1 MSISKEKSD
10 SFHWEIF
17 LDTSQSF
24 ISEIYHWLWLFHRY
38 LEILGWDKNAFSQ
51 LWRKLTLFHAFLPHK
66 SANNFIMRLT
76 AQMWMDFNAMQARIG
91 AIHREAYSKFPTSFL
106 LVGGLHREEL
116 KDFKIQLEI
125 LFSDTDDKEQS
136 KIHLV
141 CFN

>member
-1 MSISKEKSD
+1 
-10 SFHWEIF
+10 
-17 LDTSQSF
+17 
-24 ISEIYHWLWLFHRY
+24 
-38 LEILGWDKNAFSQ
+38 
-51 LWRKLTLFHAFLPHK
+51 
-66 SANNFIMRLT
+66 MRLT